1 MKTYIGFRNDNGK
14 RFWLLAAAVVAALLF
29 NPMLGSLCCRWSV
42 FLDPLEAELGLP
54 RAKISGIFSIAIF
67 CFTVG
72 MIFAPFATNECRRHS
87 YRWSRPFFA

>member
-1 MKTYIGFRNDNGK
+1 MASAQRPG
-14 RFWLLAAAVVAALLF
+14 AAIAAALLL
-29 NPMLGSLCCRWSV
+29 NPMLGSLYAWSV
-42 FLDPLEAELGLP
+42 FLGPLEAELGLP